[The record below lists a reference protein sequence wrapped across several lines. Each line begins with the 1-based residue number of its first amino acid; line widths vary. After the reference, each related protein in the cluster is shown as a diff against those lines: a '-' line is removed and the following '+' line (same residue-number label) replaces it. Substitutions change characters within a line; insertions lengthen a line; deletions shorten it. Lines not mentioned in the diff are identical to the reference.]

1 MQAFKDAGIE
11 APETMDEFINAA
23 KKLAGTNANGQQVW
37 GYDEPALAGWN
48 LCPFIWSMGGS
59 ITNEDETK
67 ASGYINSPETVK
79 QLRHWLNC
87 IRQVQS
93 PDGMQVTFR

>member
-1 MQAFKDAGIE
+1 
-11 APETMDEFINAA
+11 MDEFINAA

-79 QLRHWLNC
+79 AIERW
-87 IRQVQS
+87 IRNRKIHDAPGRS
-93 PDGMQVTFR
+93 LESCRNAGILS